1 MSDTLSPVTERERN
15 HTLDLMRGVAVLGIL
30 LMNVWGFAAPF
41 GYYTTP
47 NFFGE
52 TTGAPVATWLLVFTF
67 AEGSQRA
74 LFSLLFGAGA
84 MLLLQRL
91 TARDQ
96 SLAPADIYYRRNLW
110 LVLFGL
116 FNAYILMWPGD
127 ILYVYG
133 IAALLLFPLR
143 NLSARQLVIL
153 CLIPVLL
160 VTAKRG
166 LDFLETTESYT
177 AYQAAIAV
185 RDGGAS
191 ALSEEGEPALDAAGE
206 EVSVLTEEQEKAI
219 EKWESKVE
227 TISSED
233 SQKALKAM
241 QGGIADNFQN
251 RAGESRFVQ
260 TQLHTGMWF
269 GDALMAILL
278 GMSLFKAGIVSGQK
292 KTGFYV
298 RMLLLCYGIGMPI
311 SIWESWYMAGNGF
324 SPMAEAVTNLTYD
337 LGRLSIALGN
347 MALIVLFARSGLLR
361 WLQSCLQAVG
371 RMALTNYLAQ
381 SLLGALVFYG
391 FAGGLYGSVYG
402 YQLYYFVALVWLV
415 QLAWSPI
422 WLRYYRFGPAE
433 WLWRSLTYWKL
444 QPLRRKDSP
453 VEDSKGEGSLSGLE
467 SQS

>member
-1 MSDTLSPVTERERN
+1 MSDSLSPVAERERN

-52 TTGAPVATWLLVFTF
+52 TDGAPVATWLIIFTF

-91 TARDQ
+91 TARNQ
-96 SLAPADIYYRRNLW
+96 GLAPADIYYRRNLW

-143 NLSARQLVIL
+143 NLSARQLVFL
-153 CLIPVLL
+153 FLIPVLL

-166 LDFLETTESYT
+166 LDLLDSVQAHA
-177 AYQAAIAV
+177 AYQSAITV
-185 RDGGAS
+185 RDEGRVV
-191 ALSEEGEPALDAAGE
+191 LSSGE
-206 EVSVLTEEQEKAI
+206 EETQNKDSGTAEQVDDNEAVQLTEEQEKAI
-219 EKWESKVE
+219 ETWESKVE
-227 TISSED
+227 SVSSEEN
-233 SQKALKAM
+233 QKTLTAM
-241 QGGIADNFQN
+241 RGGFVDTWML

-278 GMSLFKAGIVSGQK
+278 GMALFKAGIISGQK
-292 KTGFYV
+292 NMGFYL
-298 RMLLLCYGIGMPI
+298 RMLLLCYGIGVPV
-311 SIWESWYMAGNGF
+311 SVWESWYLASNGF
-324 SPMAEAVTNLTYD
+324 SPMAEAITNLTYD
-337 LGRLSIALGN
+337 LGRLSMALGHIA
-347 MALIVLFARSGLLR
+347 ALALFAKSNLLR
-361 WLQSCLQAVG
+361 WLQHSLRSVG
-371 RMALTNYLAQ
+371 RMALTNYLMQ
-381 SLLGALVFYG
+381 SLFGALVFYG
-391 FAGGLYGSVYG
+391 FAGNLYGSVYG
-402 YQLYYFVALVWLV
+402 YQLYYFVAAVWLV
-415 QLAWSPI
+415 QLAWSPV
-422 WLRYYRFGPAE
+422 WLQYYRFGPVE
-433 WLWRSLTYWKL
+433 WLWRSLTYL
-444 QPLRRKDSP
+444 EPQSIRRPQTSTSEPLVAK
-453 VEDSKGEGSLSGLE
+453 
-467 SQS
+467 